1 MYRYAESGIASIWL
15 VNGYRKIRTSEGTG
29 VSIEDVDGLHRVIAR
44 YLVHHKPR
52 LAGKEFRFLRIEL
65 DMSQAKLAQMLGT
78 TDQAVARWERGRSR
92 VPKMAERFLR
102 AIYREIAEGN
112 AHITKMVDRL
122 NQLDVTAWRDRRFER
137 AGNRWRAAA

>member
-1 MYRYAESGIASIWL
+1 MYRYTESGLTNIRL
-15 VNGYRKIRTSEGTG
+15 VNGYRKVRTSEGTG

-44 YLVHHKPR
+44 HLVHHKPR
-52 LAGKEFRFLRIEL
+52 LAGKEFRFLRTEL

-102 AIYREIAEGN
+102 AIYREISEGN
-112 AHITKMVDRL
+112 ARIEKMVDRL
-122 NQLDVTAWRDRRFER
+122 NQLDVTEWKERRFER
-137 AGNRWRAAA
+137 ARNRWRAAA